1 MYACRHVCMQV
12 CRRVYPDR
20 VASGIRAS
28 PSALG
33 SRALWTSG
41 LGSAGPV
48 GACLGVSGL
57 RNAGIHEFH
66 TAGFPDLLYMS
77 NQLRPQTL
85 NKASTTQFITARA
98 SLNSRMSARATKTRN
113 IWNSAILNSKLI
125 HADRIEPDEKGG
137 PVMTSPDPILS
148 FNTHANPKL

>member
-1 MYACRHVCMQV
+1 MRWGRELC
-12 CRRVYPDR
+12 
-20 VASGIRAS
+20 GLRAWGLQGRS
-28 PSALG
+28 VPVWGFLG
-33 SRALWTSG
+33 SGMLAS
-41 LGSAGPV
+41 
-48 GACLGVSGL
+48 
-57 RNAGIHEFH
+57 IEFH